1 MDELRVEQLRAL
13 ADPLRLRIV
22 ELLRARGEVCVCRL
36 FEALSTSQPNMS
48 AHLRVLRQA
57 RLIRARKMGKWVF
70 YALDADAA
78 TELLAWLGEVMTPV
92 AAGPTADVACCG
104 SEEAAA

>member
-22 ELLRARGEVCVCRL
+22 SLLRERGEVCVCRL
-36 FEALSTSQPNMS
+36 FEALATSQPNMS

-57 RLIRARKMGKWVF
+57 RLIRARKVGKWVF

-78 TELLAWLGEVMTPV
+78 AELAGWLSALLTPV
-92 AAGPTADVACCG
+92 TMGATGD
-104 SEEAAA
+104 